1 MNNIKILIFD
11 IFKNIIIIIFYTFR
25 IYSLNIAINEYKIPK
40 LIIEKEL
47 IKKSKYLKLFGKN
60 LFFKKDLEAL
70 KKKLKKKIIFIK

>member
-70 KKKLKKKIIFIK
+70 KKKLKKIIFIK

>member
-60 LFFKKDLEAL
+60 LFF
-70 KKKLKKKIIFIK
+70 

>member
-47 IKKSKYLKLFGKN
+47 IKKSKYLKLFGKT
-60 LFFKKDLEAL
+60 FFL
-70 KKKLKKKIIFIK
+70 KKI